1 MHVYVCDVYKDKR
14 LTSVFISQE
23 QSTLYLVLLEEGLSL
38 ISGALAGY
46 PVNFRDQP
54 VFASLVLGSPVLGT
68 IPALMGW
75 RGSKELTP
83 QGHMLYVE
91 NTLLIEASP

>member
-23 QSTLYLVLLEEGLSL
+23 QSTLYLVLLEEGLSPR
-38 ISGALAGY
+38 SGASVSY
-46 PVNFRDQP
+46 PVNFRNQP

-68 IPALMGW
+68 IPALMWVAGIK
-75 RGSKELTP
+75 GA
-83 QGHMLYVE
+83 Y
-91 NTLLIEASP
+91 ASGPHALCREHFAD